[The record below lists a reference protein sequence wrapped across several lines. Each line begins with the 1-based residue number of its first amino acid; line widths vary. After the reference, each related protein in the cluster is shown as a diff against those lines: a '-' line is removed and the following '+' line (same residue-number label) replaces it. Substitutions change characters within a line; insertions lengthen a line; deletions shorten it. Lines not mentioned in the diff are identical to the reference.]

1 MPHDRHDPK
10 DLLADQ
16 HNPPPSYDP
25 PVCYQRMA
33 EERDCKVGM
42 RDGKQLCVDIYRP
55 EAPGRFPALVSL
67 AAHNKEFNTPEFAA
81 AALNAQ
87 PAWSR
92 VWMGGAEAGDS
103 LYLASRGYAHVV
115 GNNRGSG
122 KSDGGGSPKWDS
134 YDLVEWAAV
143 QPWCDGNVGMIGL
156 SAFAAAQFEAAAL
169 QPPHLKAIFPFG
181 APHGYRFRDM
191 FPGGVMHP
199 FIYLLD
205 ALTVNHQVRGAPA
218 PLSADLEQKWQWA
231 MNNPDYVMYPNI
243 YNILTMKGQIYPL
256 LFRAL
261 IDPFDTED
269 SVGEAEASFAN
280 IKVPTYT
287 GVSFSAYT
295 YKRQMIGCLHAFEKI
310 QAPKK
315 LMLSGVA
322 QIERPFH
329 SFHGEMLRW
338 FDHWMKGAKTGVM
351 EEPAVKV
358 WVAGENRW
366 RQAGAWPLPETQW
379 TPLYL
384 HGWGRLRSQPFTPGA
399 RDGLPAPDAFLQ
411 MPPTQTDEIQR
422 LRYMTEALAE
432 DTPVIGPM
440 SLTLHAA
447 IDAEDTNWIVILKDV
462 GPDNSV
468 RSARDGEM
476 QVPAG
481 LPEREITRGWL
492 KASCRAIDPERS
504 RPGKPWHRLT
514 REAWQPVIPGEV
526 NEYVIELMAS
536 ANLFRRGHRIC
547 VEITSLD
554 LGSGPAGLT
563 GVEYIP
569 YHLCSSRTVTHRIY
583 RDGRHPSHLLLPV
596 VPVSN

>member
-1 MPHDRHDPK
+1 M
-10 DLLADQ
+10 LEDQ
-16 HNPPPSYDP
+16 HNPPPGGDRT
-25 PVCYQRMA
+25 VLFAHMA
-33 EERDCKVGM
+33 EERDCRVAM

-55 EAPGRFPALVSL
+55 DAPGRFPALVSL
-67 AAHNKEFNTPEFAA
+67 AAHNKEFNTPEYAA

-115 GNNRGSG
+115 GNSRGSG

-134 YDLVEWAAV
+134 YDLVEWAAA

-156 SAFAAAQFEAAAL
+156 SAFAAAQFDAAAL
-169 QPPHLKAIFPFG
+169 QPPHLKAIFPYG
-181 APHGYRFRDM
+181 APQGYRFRDM

-205 ALTVNHQVRGAPA
+205 SLSVNHQVRGAPA
-218 PLSADLEQKWQWA
+218 PLPAGLEEKWQWA
-231 MNNPDYVMYPNI
+231 MNNPDYMMYPNI
-243 YNILTMKGQIYPL
+243 YNILTMKGQIYPV

-269 SVGEAEASFAN
+269 SVREAEEAFAN
-280 IKVPTYT
+280 IKVPIYT

-295 YKRQMIGCLHAFEKI
+295 YKRQMIGCLHAFEQI
-310 QAPKK
+310 RAPKK

-338 FDHWMKGAKTGVM
+338 FDHWLKGAQTGVM
-351 EEPAVKV
+351 EEPPVKV

-366 RQAGAWPLPETQW
+366 RQADAWPLRETQW

-399 RDGLPAPDAFLQ
+399 RDGLPEPDAFLQ

-422 LRYMTEALAE
+422 LRYLTEPLAE
-432 DTPVIGPM
+432 DMLVIGPM

-447 IDAEDTNWIVILKDV
+447 IDAEDSNWIVILKDV

-468 RSARDGEM
+468 RSAREGEM
-476 QVPAG
+476 QLPMN

-492 KASCRAIDPERS
+492 KASCRALDPERS

-514 REAWQPVIPGEV
+514 REARQPVIPGEV

-536 ANLFRRGHRIC
+536 ANMFRRGHRIC

-569 YHLCSSRTVTHRIY
+569 YHLCSSRTVTHKVY
-583 RDGRHPSHLLLPV
+583 RDGRYPSHLLLPV
-596 VPVSN
+596 IPAKA